1 MEEMNVNTNEVV
13 EVVEE
18 VTENGSRNALAV
30 LGVTGLVIAGVAALT
45 YLGLKKIKARKKE
58 IEVIDINYEDEEA
71 CEADFEEG
79 NTTK

>member
-18 VTENGSRNALAV
+18 VTENGSGNTLAK
-30 LGVTGLVIAGVAALT
+30 LGVAGLVIAGVAAVA
-45 YLGLKKIKARKKE
+45 YLGIKKFKARKKE
-58 IEVIDINYEDEEA
+58 IEVMTFDYENEEA
-71 CEADFEEG
+71 CEADSEEE

>member
-18 VTENGSRNALAV
+18 ITESGSGNALV
-30 LGVTGLVIAGVAALT
+30 KLGVAGLVIAGVATVA
-45 YLGLKKIKARKKE
+45 YLGYKKIKAKKKE
-58 IEVIDINYEDEEA
+58 IEVMEFDYENEEA
-71 CEADFEEG
+71 CGPGSEEE